1 MEKLVA
7 ICYNYKNMIFNEETA
22 DFRKPAQIT
31 NKDYVQSKKN
41 FDTASND
48 KKPQMFLNF
57 CFAVIYQKNE
67 GSLSI
72 REAAYAISNC
82 EDSGGGLSS
91 PAQAVI
97 KEALSL
103 RRHPSN
109 YKEDHQ
115 LGWNNL
121 VKHIAD
127 LRKKI

>member
-1 MEKLVA
+1 M

-41 FDTASND
+41 FVNASKE
-48 KKPQMFLNF
+48 KKSQMFLNF
-57 CFAVIYQKNE
+57 CFAVISQKNE

-82 EDSGGGLSS
+82 EDSDGGLTA
-91 PAQAVI
+91 PAQAIV

-121 VKHIAD
+121 VKHISE